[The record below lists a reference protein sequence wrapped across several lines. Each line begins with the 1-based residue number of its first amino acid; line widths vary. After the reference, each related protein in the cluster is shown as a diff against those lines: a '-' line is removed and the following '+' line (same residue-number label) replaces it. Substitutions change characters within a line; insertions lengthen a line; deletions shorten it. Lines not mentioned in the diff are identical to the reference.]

1 MQRAAAC
8 AVCSTVHQDWD
19 SLINVRAGDL
29 PDTVECIHHKV
40 TTLTRPSLAA
50 HSHCQQASPCQSD
63 SHPDCTLPAA
73 VVYSAVGQSA
83 AAVRMQGFVPIQQ
96 APSMF
101 LCSSFS
107 IAAGGS
113 LGPEAPL
120 LGGCGFRLT
129 VFACQHLAVCS
140 RVKTHTP
147 AEHALSIHA
156 CPAALCAASTSWLGR
171 AVLGYDG
178 ARLRNCALIG
188 MAAGLA
194 AFFGVSLGGGI

>member
-1 MQRAAAC
+1 
-8 AVCSTVHQDWD
+8 VH
-19 SLINVRAGDL
+19 V
-29 PDTVECIHHKV
+29 
-40 TTLTRPSLAA
+40 
-50 HSHCQQASPCQSD
+50 
-63 SHPDCTLPAA
+63 
-73 VVYSAVGQSA
+73 
-83 AAVRMQGFVPIQQ
+83 QGFVPIQQ

-120 LGGCGFRLT
+120 LGGCGFLQSSNVNIWQLCSCVNT
-129 VFACQHLAVCS
+129 HAQAQHFV
-140 RVKTHTP
+140 
-147 AEHALSIHA
+147 SIHA

-171 AVLGYDG
+171 TVLGYDG

-194 AFFGVSLGGGI
+194 AFFGVSLGGEIQHSTPDIHLHSGDEPISPRCLLRRVPWRCD